1 MGKCVFCGRA
11 AGLFSEKHEACER
24 KHDSGWVRMV
34 GDSRLAFLGKR
45 DSRLL
50 LEQLNE
56 TAAASFITSERMKD
70 ALTEG
75 WGLAVEDYLN
85 DGGLDENAE
94 RKLLAFGESFGL
106 SQELLDRDG
115 SWTRIAEAA
124 AVRDLLNGIVPQCAS
139 TSGNLP
145 FTLTASERLVW
156 QYSGVKYLGQLTPIC
171 SGGYHGARVEVARG
185 QYYRPGGF
193 CGNLLEQAGKPPV
206 DCGSLAVATR
216 HVYFSGRDREFRFRH
231 DQVVSLT
238 PYTDG
243 VAIRCDAETSRPHV
257 FVTGD
262 GWSTYNLLAN
272 IGNVSGW

>member
-1 MGKCVFCGRA
+1 VGKCIFCGRS

-34 GDSRLAFLGKR
+34 GDSRLAVLGKR
-45 DSRLL
+45 DSRTL
-50 LEQLNE
+50 LEQLGQ
-56 TAAASFITSERMKD
+56 TAAASFIPSDRMRD
-70 ALTEG
+70 AMTEG

-85 DGGLDENAE
+85 DGGLDENEE
-94 RKLLAFGESFGL
+94 RRLLAFGERFDL
-106 SQELLDRDG
+106 SRELLDRNG
-115 SWTRIAEAA
+115 SLTRIAEAA
-124 AVRDLLNGIVPQCAS
+124 AVRDLLYGIVPQRVK
-139 TSGNLP
+139 TNGNLP
-145 FTLTASERLVW
+145 FTLPVNERLVW
-156 QYSGVKYLGQLTPIC
+156 LFSGVEYLGQLTPLC
-171 SGGYHGARVEVARG
+171 SGGYRGAQVEVAKG

-193 CGNLLEQAGKPPV
+193 CGNLVVHAGHAPV
-206 DCGSLAVATR
+206 DSGSLAVATR
-216 HVYFSGRDREFRFRH
+216 HVYFAGGDCVLRLRH

-243 VAIRCDAETSRPHV
+243 VAIQCDAETSRPHV